1 MCMPKLFCLHMVLV
15 LFSHE
20 HIHIGNSDEKQNMGQ
35 YNGVMHVGWKFGV
48 LWHGARVVIYW
59 S

>member
-1 MCMPKLFCLHMVLV
+1 MVLV